1 MIAAAANNRDQRRDM
16 PKDTRARLFGLYAVT
31 PDDDDTVRLLTR
43 IKAALA
49 GGAAAVQY
57 RNKRASR
64 ALRREQAGALLAL
77 CRQHRAPLII
87 NDHLDLALEL
97 GADGVHLGGD
107 DGSVAQARAML
118 GPNKLIGASCY
129 NLMHKAIAA
138 EREGADYV
146 AFGSFFASG
155 VKPDAVHAP
164 LDLLAQAKRSV
175 SLPVAAIGGIT
186 LANASQLIAAGA
198 DMVAV
203 ISALFGAA
211 DINIAAKQFTV
222 LFNKP

>member
-1 MIAAAANNRDQRRDM
+1 ML
-16 PKDTRARLFGLYAVT
+16 KDTRTRLFGLYAVT
-31 PDDDDTVRLLTR
+31 PDDDDTVRLLAR
-43 IKAALA
+43 IKAALE

-57 RNKRASR
+57 RNKRASHR
-64 ALRREQAGALLAL
+64 LRREQASALLAL

-97 GADGVHLGGD
+97 DADGVHLGGD
-107 DGSVAQARAML
+107 DASVAQARAML

-129 NLMHKAIAA
+129 NLMHKALAA

-146 AFGSFFASG
+146 AFGSFFASE
-155 VKPDAVHAP
+155 VKPDAVRAP
-164 LDLLAQAKRSV
+164 LDLLVQAKRSV

-186 LANASQLIAAGA
+186 LANTSQLIAAGA

-211 DINIAAKQFTV
+211 DINIAAKQFNV